1 MRVGSLISL
10 GLLAAPL
17 SYAAAQQ
24 PAQPPPTETG
34 AAPASPAQP
43 AAPPAGAAQPAPA
56 GAAQP
61 TSPAAALGLYV
72 YPAKGQTADQQK
84 QDEQACYAWAKEQS
98 GIDPAT
104 VTANTD
110 SAKQAAGEAVDSAAG
125 GAAVRGAA
133 RGAAGGAIVG
143 GIAGDAGTGAGI
155 GAVAGAAKGRKAK
168 KGAEKQAE
176 QQAVQ
181 QTNAQAAG
189 KIDTFKKGMS
199 ACLEGKGYTVK

>member
-1 MRVGSLISL
+1 MRFVSLISL
-10 GLLAAPL
+10 SLMTAPL

-34 AAPASPAQP
+34 AAPASPTQP
-43 AAPPAGAAQPAPA
+43 AAAPAGAAQPAPA

-84 QDEQACYAWAKEQS
+84 QDEQGCYAWAKEQS

-104 VTANTD
+104 VTTNPD
-110 SAKQAAGEAVDSAAG
+110 SAKQAAGEKVDSAAA
-125 GAAVRGAA
+125 GAAVKGAA
-133 RGAAGGAIVG
+133 RGAAGGAVVG
-143 GIAGDAGTGAGI
+143 AIAGDAGTGAGI
-155 GAVAGAAKGRKAK
+155 GAVAGAAGGRRAK
-168 KGAEKQAE
+168 KEAKKQAE

-181 QTNAQAAG
+181 QGNAQAG
-189 KIDTFKKGMS
+189 QKIDTFKKGMS

>member
-1 MRVGSLISL
+1 MRLVSLISL
-10 GLLAAPL
+10 TLMAAPM
-17 SYAAAQQ
+17 SFAAAQK

-34 AAPASPAQP
+34 AAPAGAPQP
-43 AAPPAGAAQPAPA
+43 AATPT

-84 QDEQACYAWAKEQS
+84 QDEQGCYAWAKEQS

-104 VTANTD
+104 VKANPD
-110 SAKQAAGEAVDSAAG
+110 SAKEAAKGKVDSAAAGAGIKGAAAGAVG
-125 GAAVRGAA
+125 GAV
-133 RGAAGGAIVG
+133 VG

-168 KGAEKQAE
+168 KQAGKQAE

-181 QTNAQAAG
+181 QTNAEAAG